1 MKDGEINEGTVAD
14 YNAHY
19 KTSYTVE
26 EAEEKFGHTT
36 PIEDIAQTIADEA
49 NDTMMSS
56 YSISD
61 VVVANGDGTYT
72 VKPESID
79 YVIEKILKDNTITES
94 SKFRLLELFNIT
106 EDMVMDVVN
115 DPHYR

>member
-1 MKDGEINEGTVAD
+1 MALVPYVVEQTNRGER
-14 YNAHY
+14 
-19 KTSYTVE
+19 SY
-26 EAEEKFGHTT
+26 
-36 PIEDIAQTIADEA
+36 DIYSRLLSDRIIILADEV

-79 YVIEKILKDNTITES
+79 YVIEKILKDNTLTES